1 MSPFTVLPYRVA
13 SKRGMHLGPFG
24 ISNNR
29 RSLKDPTLKQSTP
42 YRRSPQNLESL
53 KNPTQRAV
61 SDLRPRIRGSLL
73 EP

>member
-1 MSPFTVLPYRVA
+1 MSEFTVLPYRVA
-13 SKRGMHLGPFG
+13 SKRAMHVGPFG
-24 ISNNR
+24 ISNR

-61 SDLRPRIRGSLL
+61 SDLRPRVRGSLL